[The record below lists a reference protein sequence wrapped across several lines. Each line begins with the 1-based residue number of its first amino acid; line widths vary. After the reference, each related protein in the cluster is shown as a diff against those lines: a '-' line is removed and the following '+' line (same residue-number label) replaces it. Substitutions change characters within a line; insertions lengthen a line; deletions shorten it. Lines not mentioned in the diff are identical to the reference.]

1 MKIKDGFMLR
11 KVGGQNIVVALGE
24 ASRSFNG
31 IIRLNDTG
39 RFLWEQLKD
48 DVTEEHLLAAL
59 TAEYSVD
66 PVQAKS
72 DIAEFL
78 FTLRKAA
85 PEICDRRFT
94 LTDGV
99 ITERD

>member
-11 KVGGQNIVVALGE
+11 KVGGQNVVVAVGK
-24 ASRSFNG
+24 ASRDFNG

-39 RFLWEQLKD
+39 RFLWEKLAND
-48 DVTEEHLLAAL
+48 MTEEQLLAAL

-66 PVQAKS
+66 PAQAKA

-78 FTLRKAA
+78 STLKKAA
-85 PEICDRRFT
+85 
-94 LTDGV
+94 LLA
-99 ITERD
+99 

>member
-31 IIRLNDTG
+31 MIRLNDTG
-39 RFLWEQLKD
+39 VFLWEKLKD
-48 DVTEEHLLAAL
+48 DVTEEQLLAAL

-66 PVQAKS
+66 PAQAKA

-78 FTLRKAA
+78 STLKKEALLA
-85 PEICDRRFT
+85 
-94 LTDGV
+94 
-99 ITERD
+99 